1 MAKTK
6 TIVKH
11 CAKCNKPFSTADDS
25 VVLCR
30 ECTSKELKDEA
41 AKELERQNEVAETR
55 TCTACGKSFDITVG
69 SKEFFEK
76 RGLNLPNLCPDCREL
91 LKKRKKELGGLEHTC
106 KTCGKPFSYG
116 AVTVL
121 KSALFGWE
129 LSQECPDC
137 RKAKRE
143 KAKEARE
150 ANQASKAD
158 RQKVVA
164 TVVCKE
170 CGKEF
175 VVTAG
180 EQEFL
185 KSHGLDNLPTHCPEC
200 RHKRKVRV
208 LAEDMRR
215 FGDKNEAA
223 EETVVMSDAT
233 PLDNIQTM
241 MSDIAP
247 APEAT
252 STMAITGTIDED
264 AGPVDEAA
272 AAAEPAE
279 TPASDNTPADA
290 ADNQTAEAEPEA
302 KAEA

>member
-1 MAKTK
+1 MAKNK

-25 VVLCR
+25 IVLYR
-30 ECTSKELKDEA
+30 ECTSKELKEEA
-41 AKELERQNEVAETR
+41 TKELERQNEVAETR
-55 TCTACGKSFDITVG
+55 TCTACGSSFDITVG

-91 LKKRKKELGGLEHTC
+91 LKNRKKELGGLEHIC
-106 KTCGKPFSYG
+106 KTCGKPFNYG
-116 AVTVL
+116 AITVI
-121 KSALFGWE
+121 KFARSGRE
-129 LSQECPDC
+129 LSEECPDC

-143 KAKEARE
+143 KAKEANR
-150 ANQASKAD
+150 AGKAD
-158 RQKVVA
+158 RQKPVA
-164 TVVCKE
+164 TLTCKE

-185 KSHGLDNLPTHCPEC
+185 KSHGLENLPTHCPEC

-215 FGDKNEAA
+215 FGDKNEAV

>member
-30 ECTSKELKDEA
+30 ECTSKELKEEA
-41 AKELERQNEVAETR
+41 TKELERQNEVAETR

-116 AVTVL
+116 AITVL
-121 KSALFGWE
+121 KFALSGRE

-143 KAKEARE
+143 KAKA
-150 ANQASKAD
+150 ASQASQTD

-215 FGDKNEAA
+215 FGDKNEAQ

-233 PLDNIQTM
+233 PLDNVQNM
-241 MSDIAP
+241 MADIAP
-247 APEAT
+247 APET
-252 STMAITGTIDED
+252 NGSMAITGTI
-264 AGPVDEAA
+264 DEAA

-279 TPASDNTPADA
+279 APASDNTPADA